1 LIFKV
6 SSVDEF
12 LTDEERGETAKR
24 WVRENGLFLAA
35 GVVLG
40 LGLLFGW
47 QYWEENKLLRAGEA
61 AVIWEQLQE
70 AAEGERF
77 NEVEELLAMLESD
90 YASTPYLDQSRLS
103 VAHMHMDRN
112 SSEEALAQLNKVVA
126 GGGDAAMRKV
136 AELRVA
142 QIYLYQERYDE
153 ALAIVGPED
162 GSAFVAQHHEV
173 RGDIFFAQ
181 GEYEAARDEYS
192 KALEMDKFS
201 TVDRSFVQMKLDDVT
216 GTIARMA
223 KEPAT
228 AAAETE

>member
-1 LIFKV
+1 V

-12 LTDEERGETAKR
+12 LTDDERGEVAKR
-24 WVRENGLFLAA
+24 WFRENGLFLAA

-40 LGLLFGW
+40 LGLLFGS
-47 QYWEENKLLRAGEA
+47 QYWEEDKLARAGEA
-61 AVIWEQLQE
+61 AVIWQQLQT
-70 AAEGERF
+70 AADGERF
-77 NEVEELLAMLESD
+77 NEVEELLSMLESD
-90 YASTPYLDQSRLS
+90 YASTPYLAQSRLS
-103 VAHMHMDRN
+103 VARMHMDRN
-112 SSEEALAQLNKVVA
+112 SPEEALAQLNKVA
-126 GGGDAAMRKV
+126 ANGGDAALSKV
-136 AELRVA
+136 AELRMA

-153 ALAIVGPED
+153 ALAIVGAED
-162 GSAFVAQHHEV
+162 KPAFVAQEHEV

-181 GEYEAARDEYS
+181 GEYEVARDEYS

-201 TVDRSFVQMKLDDVT
+201 TLDRSFVQMKLDDVT